1 MLQVRKVEYK
11 DPELEEWEKFKKS
24 IIEENK
30 VSVVCVCLS
39 VQVFVCMCAS
49 SCMHAAASISV
60 CLCAYVYVHAY
71 VSICVFVC
79 HMYVACTC
87 IHKLQSCIK
96 LTGIR

>member
-39 VQVFVCMCAS
+39 VQVFVCVCVRII
-49 SCMHAAASISV
+49 MHACMLLHLYLCVSVHMCMCMNMCPYV
-60 CLCAYVYVHAY
+60 CLCVTCMLHAHAFTNY
-71 VSICVFVC
+71 S
-79 HMYVACTC
+79 HA
-87 IHKLQSCIK
+87 LN
-96 LTGIR
+96 